1 MEVMFRTVL
10 AAAILAGV
18 PALAQA
24 QSASAPL
31 VVTATVVSTCQ
42 VDVPRPAEPSTFST
56 MPVAVT
62 CARGRAAPRVQR
74 PAAPRRSEVRDAVLV
89 INF

>member
-1 MEVMFRTVL
+1 MFRTLV

-31 VVTATVVSTCQ
+31 IVTATVVSSCK
-42 VDVPRPAEPSTFST
+42 VGVPKSADPAHFST
-56 MPVAVT
+56 LPVDIR
-62 CARGRAAPRVQR
+62 CARGGASARVQR
-74 PAAPRRSEVRDAVLV
+74 PAAPPRRIEMRDAVLV
-89 INF
+89 IDF

>member
-1 MEVMFRTVL
+1 MFRSIV

-18 PALAQA
+18 PVLAQA

-31 VVTATVVSTCQ
+31 VVTATVVSTCH
-42 VDVPRPAEPSTFST
+42 VSSPRQAEPSQFST
-56 MPVAVT
+56 LPVAVT
-62 CARGRAAPRVQR
+62 CVRGLVAPRVQR
-74 PAAPRRSEVRDAVLV
+74 PAAPPRRNEVRDAVLV